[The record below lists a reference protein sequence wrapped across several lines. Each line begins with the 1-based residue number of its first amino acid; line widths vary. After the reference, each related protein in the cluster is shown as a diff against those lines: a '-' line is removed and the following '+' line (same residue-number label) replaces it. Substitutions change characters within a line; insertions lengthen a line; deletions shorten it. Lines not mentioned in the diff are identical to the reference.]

1 MNLWGEFFSE
11 DAYCIGLL
19 YTYFCSKAEKSMALL
34 ADLKLF
40 HGEIEKNLENM
51 GSNEC
56 DMYRNV
62 WYDEDEPIYFKSYN
76 KDGELYYILKPN
88 FNSAKALDKY
98 INSMSAD
105 YLIASRMSNALNCL
119 GIVSFYDNNYEN
131 KEIHKEKIKN
141 KKSSYNGAKHH

>member
-1 MNLWGEFFSE
+1 MWGEFLVKMLITLDF
-11 DAYCIGLL
+11 CIL
-19 YTYFCSKAEKSMALL
+19 TFVVRQKKSMALL

-51 GSNEC
+51 DSNEC

-98 INSMSAD
+98 IMM
-105 YLIASRMSNALNCL
+105 I
-119 GIVSFYDNNYEN
+119 I
-131 KEIHKEKIKN
+131 
-141 KKSSYNGAKHH
+141 